1 MVRFGRGATRISP
14 TDIFIFSKLPPE
26 GPRQPSDDGVA
37 ADHHCDGNK
46 ETYLLWGG
54 LLLLWGGLLLLWG
67 GLLLLGFLG
76 LGRDLVRS
84 LDLDEDTLLNSG
96 LEGRLEDVGLRHGH
110 LVRRGSR
117 ELRRGGTR

>member
-46 ETYLLWGG
+46 ETY
-54 LLLLWGGLLLLWG
+54 LLWG